1 MRVFDEI
8 TLNGWPDV
16 AAAETFASRLVGMMG
31 RKEVA
36 DGEGLWFPRCSS
48 VHMKFM
54 SCPLDIVAI
63 DREGVVVGCDTVA
76 PWQKVPRRPGAASVL
91 EVRAGSS
98 ASLGI
103 KPGARLLAEGPGS
116 EAFPKGGRRHDS

>member
-76 PWQKVPRRPGAASVL
+76 PWQ
-91 EVRAGSS
+91 AGSA

-103 KPGARLLAEGPGS
+103 RPGARLLAEGPGS

>member
-1 MRVFDEI
+1 MRIFDET
-8 TLNGWPDV
+8 TLKGWPDV

-54 SCPLDIVAI
+54 SCPLDVVAI
-63 DREGVVVGCDTVA
+63 DREGAVVGCDTVA
-76 PWQKVPRRPGAASVL
+76 PWQKVPRRAAAASIL
-91 EVRAGSS
+91 EVRAGS
-98 ASLGI
+98 AANLGI
-103 KPGARLLAEGPGS
+103 GPGTRLAAEGPGS

>member
-54 SCPLDIVAI
+54 SCPLD
-63 DREGVVVGCDTVA
+63 TVA

-91 EVRAGSS
+91 EVQAGSA

-103 KPGARLLAEGPGS
+103 RPGARLLAEGPGS